1 MTYAI
6 ALVDSNQDVV
16 LSLSAL
22 LKDEGYC
29 VETYADGDLALGD
42 LRRRPVNLVISD
54 IVLPRMGGLEFLR
67 NLRSKD
73 NVPVIFLTDVADEV
87 DEVIALH
94 MGADD
99 YIKKPFSR
107 RLLLER
113 IRAILRRQELAS
125 REQFGSEIL
134 RRGDLAL
141 DPSRHRCTWK
151 DQEVSLTATEFL
163 LTVALAKQPGHVK
176 NRNQLMDAAY
186 GRNFCVSERTID
198 SHIKRLR
205 QKFRE
210 ITPDFSAI
218 ETLYGVGY
226 RYCGA

>member
-73 NVPVIFLTDVADEV
+73 NVTVIFLTDVADEV
-87 DEVIALH
+87 DEVMALH

-113 IRAILRRQELAS
+113 IRAILRR
-125 REQFGSEIL
+125 
-134 RRGDLAL
+134 
-141 DPSRHRCTWK
+141 
-151 DQEVSLTATEFL
+151 
-163 LTVALAKQPGHVK
+163 
-176 NRNQLMDAAY
+176 RN
-186 GRNFCVSERTID
+186 
-198 SHIKRLR
+198 
-205 QKFRE
+205 
-210 ITPDFSAI
+210 
-218 ETLYGVGY
+218 
-226 RYCGA
+226 